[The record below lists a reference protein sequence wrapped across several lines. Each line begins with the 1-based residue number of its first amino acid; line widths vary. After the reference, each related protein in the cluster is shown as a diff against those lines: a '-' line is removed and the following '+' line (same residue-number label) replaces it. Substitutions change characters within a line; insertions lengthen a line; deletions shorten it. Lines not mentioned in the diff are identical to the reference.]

1 MIAVLPQKGQRH
13 RSANGPADEEQS
25 HWVSGCFIGGSFGIS
40 AITKSAY
47 GSMSLNNNNPVNN
60 ESQGSGNGS
69 GNWAEHKGRYKGLG
83 LPGANHEHSDQV
95 KDRKG
100 DG

>member
-1 MIAVLPQKGQRH
+1 MGQQMKSNRIGS
-13 RSANGPADEEQS
+13 RDASLVAPSASQPS
-25 HWVSGCFIGGSFGIS
+25 P
-40 AITKSAY
+40 KSAY